1 MNANQG
7 TGHSEATLQR
17 IAALLLALADL
28 AEQAGG
34 RCFAVRVLVLLI
46 LRPAEA
52 MARRLVRDVY
62 TDLYGD
68 IDMEPVL
75 FLQDGDDA
83 TAAIRL
89 ALSLRRLA
97 MALACL
103 PDWALEDSDL
113 QAAYQWLRLLANRIN
128 HISNILCSFG
138 KPARP
143 EVRAG
148 LLSGVS

>member
-17 IAALLLALADL
+17 IATLLFALADL

-103 PDWALEDSDL
+103 PDWALEDSDG
-113 QAAYQWLRLLANRIN
+113 AWRSAERWLRPLAACLGNL
-128 HISNILCSFG
+128 HKVCAALV
-138 KPARP
+138 PALAP
-143 EVRAG
+143 AHCDT
-148 LLSGVS
+148 S